1 MAQQI
6 LTFHV
11 ISGGLTLGP
20 AHTGQ
25 ETVKPDGSHRRAQP
39 RRHGPLHP
47 TEDFDGHEPPDV
59 ECLPACVREAGS
71 THHHSLHLGS
81 PGAAGLRDL
90 ELPVPKQEPVVGSGQ
105 LELSLDQ
112 QRLTIHQV
120 TRNDSGPYQCE
131 VKNPAITSLSEPLL
145 LDVILLMDNQWE
157 PGPSGQQLFLSA
169 IHLGTAGVYTCEATN
184 PASGSHSAINTLIV
198 IPEYMPQPSIL
209 ADNIA
214 PMEDMDSVTLTH
226 WGPRGAVP
234 RPQVPH
240 PPNITRN
247 DTGLYQCEASNS
259 ATSSLSNPLPVNM
272 NYGPGVPVINPM
284 DSTFVAGSNLTL
296 SCFAS
301 SNPPA
306 AYTWRVDGSPGP
318 AGQLLSILDVSLNSS
333 GLYSC
338 HAANADTGL
347 QSMAQLVVHIK
358 DQGSCVFSP
367 EKIQTIQHGVMIQK
381 AGYYLAIHH
390 LTSYPVKE
398 EKTHKLHVQ
407 RRSNWDVNSETAGCH
422 GTHGSLEI

>member
-1 MAQQI
+1 MVRERHSWDLNLTLRLSPGLLGRASSCPADHHTCPNSSAGRGQHHPGCSGLGRGRAPVLQLVRGAGTEMAQQI

-25 ETVKPDGSHRRAQP
+25 ETVKPDGSLHIAGLNLADM
-39 RRHGPLHP
+39 GPYTLRKILMDMSHP
-47 TEDFDGHEPPDV
+47 TWSV
-59 ECLPACVREAGS
+59 Y
-71 THHHSLHLGS
+71 
-81 PGAAGLRDL
+81 
-90 ELPVPKQEPVVGSGQ
+90 LPV
-105 LELSLDQ
+105 
-112 QRLTIHQV
+112 
-120 TRNDSGPYQCE
+120 Y
-131 VKNPAITSLSEPLL
+131 
-145 LDVILLMDNQWE
+145 
-157 PGPSGQQLFLSA
+157 
-169 IHLGTAGVYTCEATN
+169 
-184 PASGSHSAINTLIV
+184 
-198 IPEYMPQPSIL
+198 EYMPQPSIL

-214 PMEDMDSVTLTH
+214 PMEDMDSVTLTCVPPKSVAAIR
-226 WGPRGAVP
+226 WFKDSDVLSTGGRGELSP
-234 RPQVPH
+234 DHRFLTLQ
-240 PPNITRN
+240 NITRN